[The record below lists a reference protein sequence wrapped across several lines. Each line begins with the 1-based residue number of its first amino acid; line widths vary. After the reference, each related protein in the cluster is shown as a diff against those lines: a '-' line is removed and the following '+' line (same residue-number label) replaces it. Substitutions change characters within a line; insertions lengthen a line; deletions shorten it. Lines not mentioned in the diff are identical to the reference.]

1 MNKEHE
7 EFYKTKKI
15 IQSLNYEGKKLLDL
29 LFMHVIIAWSI
40 QVVHVMIKQG
50 KMHKPICSSY
60 WKPPLHFT
68 FNGNNKKAANPNI
81 IFRSLETNFAEY
93 REWYIHH

>member
-29 LFMHVIIAWSI
+29 LFMHVIIA
-40 QVVHVMIKQG
+40 
-50 KMHKPICSSY
+50 
-60 WKPPLHFT
+60 
-68 FNGNNKKAANPNI
+68 
-81 IFRSLETNFAEY
+81 
-93 REWYIHH
+93 